1 MVEEAIT
8 INTVLQELREFR
20 VENNKR
26 WDQNEKRWEEN
37 DKRWEQNEKR
47 WEQNDKRWEQNEK
60 RWEENNKRWEQNE
73 KRWEENKKRWEQNEK
88 RWKENDQ
95 KLETI
100 NARVTKIENSRES
113 DKKEFARVFEAI
125 EESIIEQFEHLNKK
139 IDIKFSKVDAIFA
152 DLGLEVKDLQETAK
166 KNETKINLHD
176 VRIEKLEDWK
186 EELDIGGLVPA

>member
-26 WDQNEKRWEEN
+26 W
-37 DKRWEQNEKR
+37 EQNEKR
-47 WEQNDKRWEQNEK
+47 WE
-60 RWEENNKRWEQNE
+60 
-73 KRWEENKKRWEQNEK
+73 
-88 RWKENDQ
+88 ENDQ

-152 DLGLEVKDLQETAK
+152 DLGLEVKDLQEAVK